1 MWGCHGSEHAFVVFL
16 LPIWAGKVRAETKK
30 IRDYR
35 EGEEGHG
42 KDIFYINR
50 DKAEGKVVLVTE
62 RGVLCKVCKKS
73 LSQQNGQAAD

>member
-1 MWGCHGSEHAFVVFL
+1 MVFL

-30 IRDYR
+30 IWDYR

-62 RGVLCKVCKKS
+62 RGVLCKVCCARCAKKALQNKTVRQQTERG
-73 LSQQNGQAAD
+73 LS